1 MPDIKQ
7 WLATWAQLSVQE
19 SESLADLYRE
29 LLARYREPQR
39 SYHNEQ
45 HLDECFAC
53 FRDVRAEAE
62 HPAEIELAIWFHDAI
77 YDSKR
82 KDNEERSAD
91 WARRE
96 AIRFGVPRESA
107 ERIHSLILATE
118 HQEAPVTQD
127 AKILLDADLAILG
140 AAPAR
145 FDQYEQQVREEYS
158 WVPGFVFRR
167 KRRELLSR
175 LLGRKAIYATEL
187 LRARYEQLARD
198 NLKRSLGRL

>member
-1 MPDIKQ
+1 MRTCIGNCLPGTVNRSAVTTTSSI
-7 WLATWAQLSVQE
+7 WTNVLPVSGTFARRLSTP
-19 SESLADLYRE
+19 R
-29 LLARYREPQR
+29 
-39 SYHNEQ
+39 
-45 HLDECFAC
+45 
-53 FRDVRAEAE
+53 
-62 HPAEIELAIWFHDAI
+62 EIELAIWFHDAI